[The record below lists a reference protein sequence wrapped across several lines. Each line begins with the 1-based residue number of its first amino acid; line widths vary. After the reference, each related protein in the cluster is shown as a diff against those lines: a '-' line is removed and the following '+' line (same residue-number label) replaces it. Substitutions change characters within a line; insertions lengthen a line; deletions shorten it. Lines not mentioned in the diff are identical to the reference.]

1 MNKNNLLPIV
11 VAIAVFASIY
21 FFINRSSP
29 SDVSDTQMIG
39 SEETNPSTNVQNQQ
53 EPQENATESTEAT
66 YVTYSE
72 EALAQAHANGKRPVL
87 FFHASWCPT
96 CKALNDEL
104 NEKISTLPSDVV
116 ILKTDY
122 DTYTEL
128 KQKYGVTIQH
138 TLVQV
143 DTQGNEVSKWVGGNV
158 DTIIQKVL

>member
-11 VAIAVFASIY
+11 VAIVVFASIY
-21 FFINRSSP
+21 FFINRSS
-29 SDVSDTQMIG
+29 SGDTSDTQIPG
-39 SEETNPSTNVQNQQ
+39 NEETNPSTTVRNQQ
-53 EPQENATESTEAT
+53 DPQENTTEPTGAT

-72 EALAQAHANGKRPVL
+72 QALVQAHANGKRPIL

-104 NEKISTLPSDVV
+104 NEKISTLPTDIV
-116 ILKTDY
+116 IFKTDY

-128 KQKYGVTIQH
+128 KQKHGVTIQH

-143 DTQGNEVSKWVGGNV
+143 DMQGNEVSKWVGGNV
-158 DTIIQKVL
+158 DTIMQKVL